1 MALFS
6 DSKLINKG
14 WKWKY
19 PLHPPHPHPL
29 LPATKINKKLHVSH
43 YNVLMNEIS
52 ASNVREKYNHFPV
65 V

>member
-19 PLHPPHPHPL
+19 PLHHLL

-52 ASNVREKYNHFPV
+52 ASNVREKNNHFPV